1 MAIGDVNDSSLPRRG
16 QRARSARRCGCLD
29 EMSRLSTLYARAKP
43 SVARVEWP
51 AGTKA
56 ARFDVQQMVRRVGAG
71 RVGLGKT
78 FSMDGQLF
86 YALRVRVP
94 NSVGEKMMRVPSLDG
109 IGPARSAEGRVLD
122 LINQHGK
129 IDVLSANAGP

>member
-1 MAIGDVNDSSLPRRG
+1 
-16 QRARSARRCGCLD
+16 
-29 EMSRLSTLYARAKP
+29 
-43 SVARVEWP
+43 
-51 AGTKA
+51 
-56 ARFDVQQMVRRVGAG
+56 
-71 RVGLGKT
+71 
-78 FSMDGQLF
+78 MDGQLF